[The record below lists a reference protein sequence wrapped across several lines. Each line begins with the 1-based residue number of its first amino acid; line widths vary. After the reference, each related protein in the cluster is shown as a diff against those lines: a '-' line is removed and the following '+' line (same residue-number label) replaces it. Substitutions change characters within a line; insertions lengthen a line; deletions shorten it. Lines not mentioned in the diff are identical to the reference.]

1 VPAETALA
9 DAVAGGAVPGE
20 AVPSGVVTSGV
31 VPPGVVPGE
40 NRPGST
46 ALGAAETVPAGA
58 AMATLMAVAA
68 RTAWTIRCIA
78 IGYVAVQ
85 VAIWHSFFAA
95 HPLRLL
101 GPIVAVAC
109 AAAVAVRLRRSQP
122 ARPPSR
128 PGRWRPWPG
137 GLRAAAGGRAVPSG
151 ERRPWPGGPRL
162 AAGGRAVPS
171 EERRPWPSGR
181 RPSGRRPGEL
191 QPGDAGGSRSQ
202 PGWWRSAPDWRLA
215 ALDTVVVAA
224 LALGAWWCVPPAMQ
238 GDTSSWLYIA
248 VVSQMIVPAW
258 FAPTVV
264 LIPLAALSAGAFWAG
279 AARAAPAHL
288 GASSP
293 AAGAA
298 NVLATAAAAWC
309 ALALLRR
316 RARTADTALAQADA
330 QSRTEYVEL
339 TLSTERREH
348 ERLLHDTVLNTL
360 TALGR
365 GSGGLDGGGLA
376 ADLDQVAAARC
387 QHDVTLIEH
396 ALGVAGDAV
405 GPAGGDLLIAVQA
418 VAAEMRARGLTV
430 HVRRADDA
438 SPGPADPGPA
448 VPSPASVAGPAV
460 TTGPGWHVPD
470 PVATALAFAVREAL
484 ANVARHAG
492 TAEAWVAVSP
502 VPESGSGRDGV
513 EVTVRDRGAGFDPAQ
528 VDPTRLGLRRSI
540 LERVSDWGGQAT
552 IQSAPGAGTVV
563 TVTWRAPADPALAG
577 PAVGGP
583 AVGGPALSGAALS
596 GAVLN
601 DPASG
606 DGPC

>member
-1 VPAETALA
+1 VPAGTVPAGAVPAGAVPAE
-9 DAVAGGAVPGE
+9 AVP
-20 AVPSGVVTSGV
+20 A
-31 VPPGVVPGE
+31 
-40 NRPGST
+40 
-46 ALGAAETVPAGA
+46 GAVPAGA

-68 RTAWTIRCIA
+68 RTAWTVRSIA
-78 IGYVAVQ
+78 VGYVAVQ

-101 GPIVAVAC
+101 GPIVAAAC
-109 AAAVAVRLRRSQP
+109 AAAVGVRLRRSQP
-122 ARPPSR
+122 GRPPSR

-137 GLRAAAGGRAVPSG
+137 GLRPPAGARAAPSR
-151 ERRPWPGGPRL
+151 ERHP
-162 AAGGRAVPS
+162 
-171 EERRPWPSGR
+171 
-181 RPSGRRPGEL
+181 RPGEL
-191 QPGDAGGSRSQ
+191 QPGELQPGDLQPGELQPGDLQPGDLQPGALQAGELQPGDPDGAGSQ
-202 PGWWRSAPDWRLA
+202 PGWWRSAPGWRLA
-215 ALDTVVVAA
+215 TLDTVVVAA

-248 VVSQMIVPAW
+248 VISQMIVPAW
-258 FAPTVV
+258 FAPTAV

-316 RARTADTALAQADA
+316 RARAADTALAQADA
-330 QSRTEYVEL
+330 ESRAEYVEL

-365 GSGGLDGGGLA
+365 GSGGLGGGGLGGGGLDGGGLDGGGLA
-376 ADLDQVAAARC
+376 ADLDQVAAAARC

-396 ALGVAGDAV
+396 ALGVAGDAA
-405 GPAGGDLLIAVQA
+405 GLGGGDLLIAVEA
-418 VAAEMRARGLTV
+418 VAAEMRARGLAV
-430 HVRRADDA
+430 HVSSADHA
-438 SPGPADPGPA
+438 RPGPAR
-448 VPSPASVAGPAV
+448 VAGPGVPA
-460 TTGPGWHVPD
+460 GPGLHVPD

-502 VPESGSGRDGV
+502 VPEAGSGRGGV
-513 EVTVRDRGAGFDPAQ
+513 EVTVRDHGAGFDPAQ

-577 PAVGGP
+577 SALDGP
-583 AVGGPALSGAALS
+583 APAGPAPDG
-596 GAVLN
+596 
-601 DPASG
+601 PASG
-606 DGPC
+606 SGPC